1 MHAVLQSILV
11 KGLALLNLVPQPLLD
26 TTGPVMRARIIT
38 SATRLGI
45 FEVLSQGTKDC
56 RELAAALGTQGDS
69 LHLMLEAL
77 TSYGYVRRHG
87 DRYKNSRMAS
97 KYLVS
102 TAPNFVGNMVLFQEH
117 ADAMTRT
124 LTTMV
129 RTGRVEANYES
140 YMNQDVERWRYYV
153 LGMRETARLSVSE
166 VIGKVSI
173 PADVNR
179 LLDLGGSHGLY
190 ASAFCE
196 HYPQLQAVVFDRSE
210 AVKIGRELIASSPTR
225 NRVTFVAGDMLSD
238 PLGENYD
245 VVLLFAVLHLF
256 SRRRN
261 SQLLA
266 RVADTIRPGGVLVIA
281 DFLLDRL
288 PTQWTASFSLGMR
301 CFFGEGQAYD
311 QTTIKHWLTEAGFN
325 QVRVKHLRNPAS
337 LITAIK

>member
-1 MHAVLQSILV
+1 MHAALQSILV

-38 SATRLGI
+38 AATRLGI
-45 FEVLSQGTKDC
+45 FEVLADRTMDGSD
-56 RELAAALGTQGDS
+56 LAAALGTKGDS

-77 TSYGYVRRHG
+77 TGYGYVRRHG
-87 DRYKNSRMAS
+87 DRYQNSRMAR

-102 TAPNFVGNMVLFQEH
+102 SAPDFIGNMVLFQEH
-117 ADAMTRT
+117 ADAMTQA
-124 LTTMV
+124 LTTIV
-129 RTGRVEANYES
+129 RTGRVEADYES

-153 LGMRETARLSVSE
+153 LGMRETARMSVTE
-166 VIGKVSI
+166 VLHKVSI
-173 PADVNR
+173 PANVNR

-196 HYPQLQAVVFDRSE
+196 HYPHLQAVVFDRSE
-210 AVKIGRELIASSPTR
+210 AVKIGRELTASSPTR
-225 NRVTFVAGDMLSD
+225 NRVSFVAGDMLSD

-245 VVLLFAVLHLF
+245 IVLLFAVLHLF
-256 SRRRN
+256 SQHRN
-261 SQLLA
+261 CQLLA

-281 DFLLDRL
+281 DFLRDRL
-288 PTQWTASFSLGMR
+288 PTQWTAPFSLGMR

-311 QTTIKHWLTEAGFN
+311 QTTLKRWLTEAGFR
-325 QVRVKHLRNPAS
+325 QVRVQHLRNPAS